1 MGLCASQYEGMT
13 EQEKRQAQTD
23 KNLNRQVER
32 QQAKDAAKE
41 KGVKKLLL
49 LGAGES
55 GKSTL
60 FKQMVTIY
68 GPGWPVEERKSYT
81 QVIFTN
87 IVFCMRAL
95 CDATESIKEF
105 GQVECKESLRYVL
118 DNLQDDDNARVDPDN
133 VQHFKRLWADP
144 AILRAYEGRSKFQLP
159 DSAQYYFDRLD
170 TICQPDYIPCEQDIY
185 RTRVK
190 TSGIVVADFLVDGNN
205 FKMIDVGGQ
214 RNERKNW
221 IACFEGV
228 TAVLFF
234 GVLSEYDL
242 VLSEDDSQNRMV
254 ETLTLFEEICNS
266 IYFVKTAM
274 ILMLNKRDSFQEKI
288 LKVPLTA
295 CPLFKDY
302 TGPNTYEA
310 GVELI
315 QETFHAR
322 AKNKLIYTHITCATD
337 TNNMKVVLDAV
348 KDIVI
353 RTALNDFGLLG

>member
-1 MGLCASQYEGMT
+1 MGLCASYEGLT
-13 EQEKRQAQTD
+13 DQEKRQLQID
-23 KNLNRQVER
+23 KGLNRQVDR
-32 QQAKDAAKE
+32 QQQKDAQKD
-41 KGVKKLLL
+41 KSIKKLLL

-68 GPGWPVEERKSYT
+68 GPGWPVDERKTYT
-81 QVIFTN
+81 TVIYTN
-87 IVFCMRAL
+87 TIACMKAL
-95 CDATESIKEF
+95 CEASSDF
-105 GQVECKESLRYVL
+105 GDVECKESLRYVL
-118 DNLQDDDNARVDPDN
+118 DLQDDDTAKIDVEN
-133 VQHFKRLWADP
+133 VQHFKALWANP
-144 AILRAYEGRSKFQLP
+144 TIQLAYEGRSKFQLP
-159 DSAQYYFDRLD
+159 DSAHYYLEKLD
-170 TICQPDYIPCEQDIY
+170 AIAAPDYIPSEQDIY

-190 TSGIVVADFLVDGNN
+190 TSGIVVSDFLVDGNQ

-214 RNERKNW
+214 RNERKKW

-254 ETLTLFEEICNS
+254 ETLVLFEEICNS
-266 IYFVKTAM
+266 PFFVKTAM
-274 ILMLNKRDSFQEKI
+274 ILMLNKRDSFLEKI
-288 LKVPLTA
+288 AKVPLTA

-302 TGPNTYEA
+302 TGPNTYDA